1 MIITV
6 ILGILL
12 KPFGGM
18 EYNSINADGNKV
30 MVRIAKKS
38 DPKRLAELKIKIND
52 ENYLTNAIIKIAQDL
67 TKNLLR
73 ED

>member
-1 MIITV
+1 
-6 ILGILL
+6 
-12 KPFGGM
+12 
-18 EYNSINADGNKV
+18 

-38 DPKRLAELKIKIND
+38 DPKRLAELKRKIND
-52 ENYLTNAIIKIAQDL
+52 ENYLENAIIKIAQDL

>member
-1 MIITV
+1 
-6 ILGILL
+6 
-12 KPFGGM
+12 
-18 EYNSINADGNKV
+18 

-38 DPKRLAELKIKIND
+38 DPKRLDELKRKIND
-52 ENYLTNAIIKIAQDL
+52 ENYVMNAIIKIAQDL

>member
-1 MIITV
+1 
-6 ILGILL
+6 
-12 KPFGGM
+12 
-18 EYNSINADGNKV
+18 

-38 DPKRLAELKIKIND
+38 DPKRLAELKRKIND